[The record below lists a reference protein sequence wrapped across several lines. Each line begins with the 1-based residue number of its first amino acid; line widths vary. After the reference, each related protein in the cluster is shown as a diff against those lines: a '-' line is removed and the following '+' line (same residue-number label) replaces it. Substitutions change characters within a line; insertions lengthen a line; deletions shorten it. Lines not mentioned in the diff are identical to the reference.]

1 MIDGVSL
8 IGLTPAGLLLIA
20 VLMVL
25 TGRLIPRA
33 TYQEKV
39 KEADQWRI
47 AYEASDLARSKSEA
61 QTRELLEVAKT
72 SAAFLA
78 AVYEHS
84 ERQQL
89 SQSGDT

>member
-1 MIDGVSL
+1 MLDGINL

-25 TGRLIPRA
+25 TGRLVPRA
-33 TYQEKV
+33 TYLDKA
-39 KEADQWRI
+39 KEADQWRT
-47 AYEASDLARSKSEA
+47 AYEASELSRSTSEA

-84 ERQQL
+84 ERSQL